1 MTLADR
7 LKQLRLN
14 LGLTQAQFADAV
26 GIATSTYQHYER
38 GDREATE
45 KFLVKTI
52 NTFGLNASWLLTG
65 KDEMLQNDYRK
76 DNEMLSIPLSS
87 ITACCGPGAMTY
99 PTEFLPETVV
109 ASKKQVG
116 KIIPE
121 LYPYAVQTTGRS
133 MVGYGI
139 EEGSIVII
147 NPAEDVYTGSLVLVV
162 IDEKASIK
170 KLYER
175 NDGIDLAASNG
186 TMIHITHEDLKPD
199 AHYVRIMGKVMLV
212 ISHPNEEV

>member
-7 LKQLRLN
+7 LKRLRTSM
-14 LGLTQAQFADAV
+14 GLTQAQFAETV
-26 GIATSTYQHYER
+26 GIATTTYQHYER
-38 GDREATE
+38 GEREATE
-45 KFLVKTI
+45 KFLVKAI
-52 NTFGLNASWLLTG
+52 NTFGLNAAWFLTG
-65 KDEMLQNDYRK
+65 KGEMFQNQEQQTCK
-76 DNEMLSIPLSS
+76 SLSIPISS
-87 ITACCGPGAMTY
+87 ITACCGPGIMTY
-99 PTEFLPETVV
+99 PTEFLTETIVV
-109 ASKKQVG
+109 NKNQVG

-139 EEGSIVII
+139 EEESLVVI
-147 NPAEDVYTGSLVLVV
+147 NPAEDLYTGSLVLVV

-186 TMIHITHEDLKPD
+186 TMIHITHEELKPE